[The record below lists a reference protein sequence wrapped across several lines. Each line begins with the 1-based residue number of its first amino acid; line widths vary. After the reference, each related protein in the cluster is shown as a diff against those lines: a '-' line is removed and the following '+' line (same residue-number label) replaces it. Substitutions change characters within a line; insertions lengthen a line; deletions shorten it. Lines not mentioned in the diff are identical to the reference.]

1 MLHIDEQTL
10 AILLAS
16 QSISQIELRPAGKGF
31 GVFVCIVRVGEGPTS
46 GMLITSRTKH
56 QREKK
61 PRTWASADSCIEF
74 LRAKAPKEQLPEIKI
89 QINKGECDQT

>member
-31 GVFVCIVRVGEGPTS
+31 GVFVCIARVGEGPTS

-61 PRTWASADSCIEF
+61 PRTWASADSCIAF

-89 QINKGECDQT
+89 HTNKGERDQT